1 VTGSG
6 LRQRYGPW
14 ALVVGASDGIGA
26 AFAARLASEGFHVAL
41 VARRAELLAAV
52 AARLRATHGVETR
65 AIVLDAAEPDAA
77 PAILAAVD
85 GLDVGLLVC
94 NAALAPVGP
103 FLRLTPAQLDGVLDL
118 NCRLAAH
125 LAQAIGGRLARRGR
139 GGIVLL
145 SSLASQQG
153 TALVAHYAASK
164 AYLRTLAEGLW
175 AELGPLGV
183 DVLACCPGLV
193 STPTFVG
200 SQPASAG
207 RLVPPA
213 LRPTEVV
220 DAALAALGRRPV
232 VVPGWRN
239 RIAAFA
245 AQRLLPRRMVLALA
259 ARQTRAMYPK
269 ESRRSALVAGPDA

>member
-26 AFAARLASEGFHVAL
+26 AFAARLAASGLNVAL

-52 AARLRATHGVETR
+52 AARLRSTHGVETR
-65 AIVLDAAEPDAA
+65 TIALDASAPDAA

-85 GLDVGLLVC
+85 ELDVGLLVC

-125 LAQAIGGRLARRGR
+125 LTQAIGDRLVRRGQ

-145 SSLASQQG
+145 SSLAGQQG

-193 STPTFVG
+193 STPTFLG
-200 SQPASAG
+200 SEPASPG

-213 LRPTEVV
+213 VKPTEVA

-239 RIAAFA
+239 RIAAFV
-245 AQRLLPRRMVLALA
+245 AQRLLPRRMVLTLA
-259 ARQTRAMYPK
+259 SRQTRAMYPK
-269 ESRRSALVAGPDA
+269 ESRRSAPAVGPDA

>member
-1 VTGSG
+1 VTR
-6 LRQRYGPW
+6 LQRYGPW

-26 AFAARLASEGFHVAL
+26 AFAARLAAGGLNVAL

-52 AARLRATHGVETR
+52 ATELRSTHGVETR
-65 AIVLDAAEPDAA
+65 TIVLDASAPDAA

-103 FLRLTPAQLDGVLDL
+103 FLRLSPAQLDGVLDL
-118 NCRLAAH
+118 NCRLPAH
-125 LAQAIGGRLARRGR
+125 LVQAIGGRFVRRGS

-193 STPTFVG
+193 STPTFDSSEPG
-200 SQPASAG
+200 PAG

-213 LRPTEVV
+213 VRPDLVAG
-220 DAALAALGRRPV
+220 AALAALGRRPV

-239 RIAAFA
+239 RLAGFA
-245 AQRLLPRRMVLALA
+245 AQRLLPRRTAVALA
-259 ARQTRAMYPK
+259 STQTRAMYPR
-269 ESRRSALVAGPDA
+269 ESRRPARADGPDA

>member
-1 VTGSG
+1 MTGSR

-26 AFAARLASEGFHVAL
+26 AFAARLASSGLNVAL
-41 VARRAELLAAV
+41 VARRAELLAAI
-52 AARLRATHGVETR
+52 ATQLRSTHGVETR
-65 AIVLDAAEPDAA
+65 TIVLDASAPDAA

-118 NCRLAAH
+118 NCRLAVH
-125 LAQAIGGRLARRGR
+125 LAQAIGGRLVRRGR

-193 STPTFVG
+193 NTPTFVG
-200 SQPASAG
+200 SEPAPAG

-213 LRPTEVV
+213 VLPNEVA

-232 VVPGWRN
+232 VIPGWRN
-239 RIAAFA
+239 RLAAFA
-245 AQRLLPRRMVLALA
+245 AQRLLPRRTVLALA
-259 ARQTRAMYPK
+259 STQTRAMYPR
-269 ESRRSALVAGPDA
+269 ESRRSARAAGPDA